1 MSLTFQNEAE
11 AERLKT
17 LLSDQEWRLNNL
29 YWIED
34 KQGNRVR
41 YRMNKAQLKFY
52 RKKHKKKC
60 ILKARQLGLSTHMAM
75 YTLDMCLFTQDFH
88 AIITDKKQSEGEK
101 KIAKAFKAFDLLDWV
116 PPDATEKDKAL
127 AEIGREIKRRAL
139 SYDKEKGPD
148 KKLHAT
154 QSKLTFANGSWFEAN
169 TSGRGDTVRLLWVS
183 ELGYIAHHDPIRA
196 HEIRNGAFP
205 AAEAGMIVVESTH
218 EGGKNGDN
226 YDIIQAAMSM
236 IGQPL
241 TRYDWMFFFFGWF
254 YNDEYKLELETPIPL
269 DERTRQY
276 FARVE
281 ANTPGLKLTDA
292 QKNWWVKQYATYRE
306 NMFQEYPSVPEE
318 ALEPHANGTVFG
330 DEVSL
335 LRQLG
340 RFGVEFEVDPYAPI
354 YTSWDLGTSDYTSI
368 WWWQPGRDGKMR
380 ALDCYIANGKGVEH
394 YISVMARKNAELGHR
409 CDCVYLPHD
418 GSRRDFHLDSYATIM
433 RRAGYRVIE
442 VPRTNNKKLSLEHTR
457 ALLRTCIIHRRCM
470 VPTRLDDMLAK
481 DAYPSGTESLIFYR
495 YAGPGANGVE
505 PNEPLHDK
513 YSHGCDAVRQ
523 FADAVF
529 LGLVAQENGWH
540 EDHESS
546 RERRNPERAIG
557 LELLD

>member
-1 MSLTFQNEAE
+1 MMTFSNEEE
-11 AERLKT
+11 AARFKE

-52 RKKHKKKC
+52 RRKHRKKI
-60 ILKARQLGLSTHMAM
+60 ILKARQLGISTHMSIF
-75 YTLDMCLFTQDFH
+75 TLDMCLFTNDFH

-116 PPDATEKDKAL
+116 PPNATERDKAL

-139 SYDKEKGPD
+139 TYDRDKGAE

-183 ELGYIAHHDPIRA
+183 ELGYIAHHDPIRSN
-196 HEIRNGAFP
+196 EIRTGAFP

-226 YDIIQAAMSM
+226 YELIQSAMEM

-254 YNDEYKLELETPIPL
+254 YDPGYRLELDTPLPL
-269 DERTRQY
+269 DARTRQY
-276 FARVE
+276 FERVE
-281 ANTPGLKLTDA
+281 ANTPGLKLDDA
-292 QKNWWVKQYATYRE
+292 QRNWWVKQYATYRE
-306 NMFQEYPSVPEE
+306 KMYEEYPSLPEE

-330 DEVSL
+330 DEVNL

-340 RFGVEFEVDPYAPI
+340 RFGVEFEVDPYLPI
-354 YTSWDLGTSDYTSI
+354 YTSWDIGVSDYTSI

-380 ALDCYIANGKGVEH
+380 ALDCYIANGKGVQH
-394 YISVMARKNAELGHR
+394 YLDVLRRKDAELGHR

-418 GSRRDFHLDSYATIM
+418 GSRRDINLDSYSTLV

-442 VPRTNNKKLSLEHTR
+442 VPRTNNKQRSIEHTR
-457 ALLRTCIIHRRCM
+457 TLLRTCIIHRRCM
-470 VPTRLDDMLAK
+470 VPTRLDGMIAG

-529 LGLVAQENGWH
+529 LGYVSQETGWSRGDS
-540 EDHESS
+540 EFSS
-546 RERRNPERAIG
+546 RREPARVLGVEE
-557 LELLD
+557 LEY